1 MKLLPPNRTLQ
12 LTAQSAAALRVPSAA
27 CAAAAAATELRRCV
41 RKSQKECDRQYAFN
55 CYKKCG
61 ASSSN

>member
-27 CAAAAAATELRRCV
+27 CAAAAAATELRRYV
-41 RKSQKECDRQYAFN
+41 RKSQKECD
-55 CYKKCG
+55 G
-61 ASSSN
+61 H